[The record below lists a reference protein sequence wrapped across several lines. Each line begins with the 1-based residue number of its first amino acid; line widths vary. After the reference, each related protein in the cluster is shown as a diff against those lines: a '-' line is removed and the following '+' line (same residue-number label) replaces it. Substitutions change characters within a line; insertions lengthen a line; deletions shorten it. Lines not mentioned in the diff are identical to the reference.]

1 MVLLAG
7 DGWGSRAIAREVGC
21 ARGVVSRWRVRFAK
35 ERLAGLADAPRP
47 GKPKTYGADAAR
59 RILALLDRPPPEGLA
74 RWTAPLLAKE
84 LGDVSDQHVWRFLR
98 AQRIDLAGRKSWCL
112 SSDPEFA
119 AKAADIVGLYLDPPD
134 HAIVLAVDEKP
145 AIQALERAQGYL
157 KLPNGRSLHSQAH
170 EYKRRGTTTLFAALE
185 VATGAIQAKH
195 TKRRRRLEF
204 LDFMNEVVA
213 GTQTSRSTSF
223 STTSRPTS
231 PSGICGWPGT
241 TTFTSTSPRPTLPG
255 STRSRSGSRSSAA
268 ARLRVPASP
277 RWPNCARRST
287 PSSRA
292 TTSTPYPSS
301 GARPR
306 STPRA
311 SPHGSWTYDVEYC
324 DQMRPLVT
332 CPQRPAY
339 GQGGGGNQCTSCGAR
354 GSTAQRTRH
363 RERRLTRSGRRGG
376 SACGRRSDSAPSARS
391 GGWRRRSP
399 AARLRQH
406 RLTGPARS
414 EFVGPRSRPS

>member
-1 MVLLAG
+1 MVPCYWFGMAIQEATPIALTAAERATLTGWVRSGKTEHRLVERARMVLLAG

-157 KLPNGRSLHSQAH
+157 KLPNGRSNKQVDRIIQGARITG
-170 EYKRRGTTTLFAALE
+170 KRKVTMR
-185 VATGAIQAKH
+185 
-195 TKRRRRLEF
+195 
-204 LDFMNEVVA
+204 VV
-213 GTQTSRSTSF
+213 
-223 STTSRPTS
+223 
-231 PSGICGWPGT
+231 
-241 TTFTSTSPRPTLPG
+241 
-255 STRSRSGSRSSAA
+255 RSSNCGLGE
-268 ARLRVPASP
+268 RRV
-277 RWPNCARRST
+277 C
-287 PSSRA
+287 PSSHRFVF
-292 TTSTPYPSS
+292 
-301 GARPR
+301 ARTGPD
-306 STPRA
+306 A
-311 SPHGSWTYDVEYC
+311 IGS
-324 DQMRPLVT
+324 
-332 CPQRPAY
+332 
-339 GQGGGGNQCTSCGAR
+339 GGGVL
-354 GSTAQRTRH
+354 
-363 RERRLTRSGRRGG
+363 RER
-376 SACGRRSDSAPSARS
+376 
-391 GGWRRRSP
+391 
-399 AARLRQH
+399 
-406 RLTGPARS
+406 
-414 EFVGPRSRPS
+414 